1 MSSLCQTFGSDDFSV
16 TRQRVIKRLRTT
28 KPIRPTP
35 LLQALQSIQA
45 PMEFAIKHRLVPD
58 YFPKGFFV
66 GKKVL
71 FEARY
76 GLFTRQLL
84 KLLHTFRSF
93 MCPRG

>member
-1 MSSLCQTFGSDDFSV
+1 MSSSCQTFSSDDFSI

-28 KPIRPTP
+28 KPIRPT
-35 LLQALQSIQA
+35 LFLQALEPIQPA
-45 PMEFAIKHRLVPD
+45 MEFAIKHRLVPD
-58 YFPKGFFV
+58 YFPQGFFI

-76 GLFTRQLL
+76 GLFARQLL